1 MTCLRSHPHLFLGE
15 HVDQVL
21 TALAALVNRH
31 SFSEEHTFFSL
42 QKMLEL
48 SARLHDTGKGNA
60 AFQEYIPAPEKY
72 RSSPD
77 LKTHTP
83 LSLAITLGYAA
94 REGLEPL
101 LTLALSLIVSGH
113 HHGLDDRN
121 KLTDRLCSDKIGW
134 IIGRQSKGLDLAEI
148 AKETGVELDGIELRE
163 DALLDGMDITDN
175 GWEAVDALSI
185 QEAISYRL
193 FVQLVF
199 SFLLE
204 ADKAF
209 LAVAEPG
216 LYLASNAIAFAPGLV
231 DKVLSGREPT
241 PIDPLRQAARLD
253 VISAVKDNPDIRIAT
268 VNLPTGLG
276 KTAVAANW
284 ALMQRNLLCGQ
295 NGITPKIIV
304 VLPFLSI
311 IDQTEEFYRKML
323 EIEKGRGKTL
333 LPCHSLSD
341 RSYDSDVDGS
351 SADFFIDTWRS
362 EIIVTTFDQFLMALM
377 EPRARHQMR
386 FHNLYDSVIIMDE
399 VQTLP
404 CKLWDP
410 ISHLLRELTD
420 MGNCRILA
428 MSATLPGF
436 LYDALEL
443 VHDYTRY
450 FKRFGRYRLVLKHVE
465 TISLKEFA
473 DNLVQRLPEWQQEK
487 RRVLITLNT
496 RKSARMVRDELEA
509 AGATPLYFLSADVTP
524 GDRLEMI
531 DEIKRNN
538 PCIVVSTQCIEAGV
552 DIDLDLVFRD
562 FAPLDSII
570 QVAGRCNRNSLKD
583 RCDVELF
590 SITND
595 KMQRFSDLIYDQIHL
610 NETRCALDGY
620 SVIPEEEVIEVCNR
634 YFEGLTIKKDTGK
647 AITKAYAR
655 WEEMPSVRELL
666 RGKDNRQYRFIVIEQ
681 DPELKGDMEEA
692 LAIKERWER
701 RRALRNLAGRIA
713 RISVSVYANGKF
725 NPADIARP
733 IGSEWLLDEG
743 LYEKKRG
750 LVLPDFLGGGTM
762 IL

>member
-1 MTCLRSHPHLFLGE
+1 MMRLRSHPHLYLSE

-21 TALAALVNRH
+21 AALEALAVRH
-31 SFSEEHTFFSL
+31 SFSEERTFFPL
-42 QKMLEL
+42 QNMLGL

-60 AFQEYIPAPEKY
+60 AFQEYIPVPEKY
-72 RSSPD
+72 RGSPD

-94 REGLEPL
+94 KEGLEPL

-113 HHGLDDRN
+113 HHGLDNRN
-121 KLTDRLCSDKIGW
+121 KLNDRLYSDKIGG
-134 IIGRQSKGLDLAEI
+134 IIGRQIKGLDLTEI

-163 DALLDGMDITDN
+163 DALLDAMDFTDT
-175 GWEAVDALSI
+175 GWDAVDALSI
-185 QEAISYRL
+185 QEAIRYRL

-209 LAVAEPG
+209 LAVSDPN
-216 LYLASNAIAFAPGLV
+216 LYLAFNEVTLEPDLV
-231 DKVLSGREPT
+231 DMALSGRVPT
-241 PIDPLRQAARLD
+241 PIDPLRQEARRD
-253 VISAVKDNPDIRIAT
+253 VISALKDHTGTRIAT
-268 VNLPTGLG
+268 VTLPTGLG
-276 KTAVAANW
+276 KTAVAAHW
-284 ALMQRNLLCGQ
+284 ALLQRDFLYRQ
-295 NGITPKIIV
+295 NGITPKIII

-311 IDQTEEFYRKML
+311 IDQTEDFYRNML
-323 EIEKGRGKTL
+323 NIEKGHGKML

-341 RSYDSDVDGS
+341 RSYDSDIEGS

-410 ISHLLRELTD
+410 IDHLLRELTD

-436 LYDALEL
+436 LSCALEL
-443 VHDYTRY
+443 VPDYIRY
-450 FKRFGRYRLVLKHVE
+450 FKQFGRYRLVLKHAE
-465 TISLKEFA
+465 TISLKEFT
-473 DNLVQRLPEWQQEK
+473 NNVVQRLSEWQQEK

-496 RKSARMVRDELEA
+496 RKSARTVRDALEA

-531 DEIKRNN
+531 AEIKQNN
-538 PCIVVSTQCIEAGV
+538 PCIVVSTQCVEAGV
-552 DIDLDLVFRD
+552 DIDLDLVIRD

-570 QVAGRCNRNSLKD
+570 QVAGRCNRNARND

-595 KMQRFSDLIYDQIHL
+595 KQRRFSDLIYDQIHL
-610 NETRCALDGY
+610 NETRRALEGL
-620 SVIPEEEVIEVCNR
+620 SEIPEEEVIEVCNR
-634 YFEGLTIKKDTGK
+634 YFEGLAAKKDTGK

-655 WEEMPSVRELL
+655 WDEMPSVQEML
-666 RGKDNRQYRFIVIEQ
+666 RGKDNQQYRFIVIEQ
-681 DPELKGDMEEA
+681 DPELKDDIEEA
-692 LAIKERWER
+692 LAISERWER

-725 NPADIARP
+725 NEADIAQP

-743 LYEKKRG
+743 LYENGRG
-750 LVLPDFLGGGTM
+750 LVLPDFMGGGTM